1 MEKKK
6 IIEKTIKRLNL
17 LPDSKVM
24 EIDSFIEKLLKE
36 YQEELNTTKGIQNLT
51 QDSKTFEFLENE
63 EDLYSLIKS
72 LHIGIQKVE
81 HS

>member
-63 EDLYSLIKS
+63 EDLYT
-72 LHIGIQKVE
+72 VE
-81 HS
+81 DLKEKYK